1 MDKTDRFSIY
11 DSDQQRSTA
20 LEEIRA
26 IFQYRYLVVQLV
38 RRDLLTRYKRSVLG
52 VAWTMLNP
60 LGTMIILTIV
70 FSRVFGANKEGY
82 AAYVL
87 SGLVAWNFFSQSTN
101 AATLHLVWGGS
112 LLRRIYMPRTSFAVS
127 ATGTGLVNFVLS
139 LVPLL
144 LVMLVTGVSIRPTII
159 LAPIPMLFLAMF
171 ALGLGLMISTVAVYF
186 ADIAEMYQIVLTAW
200 MYLSPVIYSYEILPE
215 PYRTWLMRFN
225 PMYHLLTLFRA
236 VVYDGRIP
244 DWSEFLITGGI
255 SFVTL
260 LVGWLVFTAKADEFA
275 YRV

>member
-1 MDKTDRFSIY
+1 MNKADRFSVY
-11 DSDQQRSTA
+11 DSAQQRSTA

-26 IFQYRYLVVQLV
+26 IFQYRYLVVQFV

-87 SGLVAWNFFSQSTN
+87 SGLVAWNFFAQTTN
-101 AATLHLVWGGS
+101 AAIVHLVWGGS
-112 LLRRIYMPRTSFAVS
+112 LLRRIYMPRTAFAVS
-127 ATGTGLVNFVLS
+127 ATGTGLVNLVLS

-144 LVMLVTGVSIRPTII
+144 LVMLATGVPIRPTVF
-159 LAPIPMLFLAMF
+159 LVPIPILFLAMF
-171 ALGLGLMISTVAVYF
+171 ALGLGLLISTVAIYF

-215 PYRTWLMRFN
+215 PYRSWIMRLN
-225 PMYHLLTLFRA
+225 PMYYLLSLFRIP
-236 VVYDGRIP
+236 VYSGQIP
-244 DWSEFLITGGI
+244 DWSEVLLAGGI
-255 SFVTL
+255 SFVAL
-260 LVGWLVFTAKADEFA
+260 LVGWLVFTGKADEFA

>member
-1 MDKTDRFSIY
+1 MDNTNQFPVY
-11 DSDQQRSTA
+11 DSAQQRSTA

-26 IFQYRYLVVQLV
+26 IFQYRYLVVQFV

-87 SGLVAWNFFSQSTN
+87 SGLVAWNFFSQTTN

-144 LVMLVTGVSIRPTII
+144 LVMLVTGVSIKPTVV
-159 LAPIPMLFLAMF
+159 LVPIPMLFLAMF
-171 ALGLGLMISTVAVYF
+171 ALGLGLLISTVAVYF
-186 ADIAEMYQIVLTAW
+186 ADIAEMYQILLTAW

-215 PYRTWLMRFN
+215 PYRTWLMRLN
-225 PMYHLLTLFRA
+225 PMYYLLTLFRA
-236 VVYDGRIP
+236 PIYDGRIP
-244 DWSEFLITGGI
+244 EWSEFLITGGI
-255 SFVTL
+255 SLITL
-260 LVGWLVFTAKADEFA
+260 LVGWSVFTSKADEFA

>member
-1 MDKTDRFSIY
+1 MNKADQFSVY
-11 DSDQQRSTA
+11 DSAQQRSTA

-26 IFQYRYLVVQLV
+26 IFQYRYLVVQFV

-87 SGLVAWNFFSQSTN
+87 SGLVAWNFFAQTTN
-101 AATLHLVWGGS
+101 AAIVHLVWGGS
-112 LLRRIYMPRTSFAVS
+112 LLRRIYMPRTAFAVS
-127 ATGTGLVNFVLS
+127 ATGTGLVNLVLS

-144 LVMLVTGVSIRPTII
+144 LVMLVTGVPIRPTVF
-159 LAPIPMLFLAMF
+159 LLPVPMLFLAMF
-171 ALGLGLMISTVAVYF
+171 ALGLGLLISTVAIYF

-215 PYRTWLMRFN
+215 PYRSWIMRLN
-225 PMYHLLTLFRA
+225 PMYYLLTLFRA
-236 VVYDGRIP
+236 LVYSGQVP
-244 DWSEFLITGGI
+244 DWSEVLIAGGI

-260 LVGWLVFTAKADEFA
+260 LVGWLVFTGKADEFA

>member
-1 MDKTDRFSIY
+1 MNKADQFSVY
-11 DSDQQRSTA
+11 DSAQQRSTA

-26 IFQYRYLVVQLV
+26 IFQYRYLVVQFV

-87 SGLVAWNFFSQSTN
+87 SGLVAWNFFAQTTN
-101 AATLHLVWGGS
+101 AAIVHLVWGGS
-112 LLRRIYMPRTSFAVS
+112 LLRRIYMPRTAFAVS
-127 ATGTGLVNFVLS
+127 ATGTGLVNLVLS

-144 LVMLVTGVSIRPTII
+144 LVMLVTGVPIKPTVFLI
-159 LAPIPMLFLAMF
+159 PVPMLFLAMF
-171 ALGLGLMISTVAVYF
+171 ALGLGLLISTVAIYF
-186 ADIAEMYQIVLTAW
+186 ADVAEMYQIVLTAW

-215 PYRTWLMRFN
+215 PYRSWIMRLN
-225 PMYHLLTLFRA
+225 PMYYLLSLFRIP
-236 VVYDGRIP
+236 VYSGQIP
-244 DWSEFLITGGI
+244 DWSEVLLAGGI
-255 SFVTL
+255 SFVAL
-260 LVGWLVFTAKADEFA
+260 LVGWLVFTGKADEFA